1 MFARQ
6 LIGPAAQLHH
16 QDLLAEVNHE
26 RQLVLAAA
34 QETAPC
40 PPSEASA
47 PTMALNRIVHAAR
60 FVLTL
65 RATGVFG
72 AGSASRPRGC

>member
-1 MFARQ
+1 MFTRH

-16 QDLLAEVNHE
+16 QYLLAEVNRE

-34 QETAPC
+34 RETAPC
-40 PPSEASA
+40 PPSGASA

-72 AGSASRPRGC
+72 TGFPSRPRGC